1 MKGKTAVHTTEMN
14 RQMLSRRTADLPGHR
29 AEHLRLLRESGH
41 PPSRRRAAPRRGLT
55 TVLARAARR
64 LDGDTAR
71 RALA

>member
-1 MKGKTAVHTTEMN
+1 VHTTELN
-14 RQMLSRRTADLPGHR
+14 RQMLSQRAADLSDHR

-41 PPSRRRAAPRRGLT
+41 PPSPRRNAPRRGLAV
-55 TVLARAARR
+55 VLARAARR